1 MTNRTLY
8 LSFVAFAAAAAVNA
22 NTNAHAEMPG
32 NTDLMQLIHEDLDQA
47 QADFTLALAAKTEK
61 KIALQTAKI
70 DNVFGPL
77 TVASNAETVAK
88 VETAS
93 VDTSAKLDSL
103 VLANAEY
110 EIAKDAANI
119 ENPFNPRLPMAPSI
133 IAFAHDEE

>member
-8 LSFVAFAAAAAVNA
+8 LSFVAFAAAAAMNA
-22 NTNAHAEMPG
+22 NTNAQAEMPG
-32 NTDLMQLIHEDLDQA
+32 NADLMQLIHEDLDA
-47 QADFTLALAAKTEK
+47 KQADFTLALMAKTEK

-88 VETAS
+88 VQTAS
-93 VDTSAKLDSL
+93 VDTGAKLDSL
-103 VLANAEY
+103 VLANAEF

>member
-22 NTNAHAEMPG
+22 NTNAQAEMPG
-32 NTDLMQLIHEDLDQA
+32 NADLMQLIHEDLDA
-47 QADFTLALAAKTEK
+47 KQADFTLALMAKTEK

-88 VETAS
+88 VQTAN
-93 VDTSAKLDSL
+93 VDTGAKLDSL
-103 VLANAEY
+103 VLANAEF